1 MCHITLA
8 SSSPTSLRVGRSLGD
23 ELLFRGVDGD
33 EPVRRKALEIGQG
46 RKWNVRLLLVE
57 LLKLSLMLTIIA
69 RSSPFEPESTVGRLI
84 SKISRS
90 SGRSARYEHSESGCL
105 SFLRP
110 STKSNA
116 GKKSGFII
124 IDCNNGTSSK

>member
-1 MCHITLA
+1 
-8 SSSPTSLRVGRSLGD
+8 
-23 ELLFRGVDGD
+23 
-33 EPVRRKALEIGQG
+33 
-46 RKWNVRLLLVE
+46 
-57 LLKLSLMLTIIA
+57 MLTIIA

-84 SKISRS
+84 STISRS

-116 GKKSGFII
+116 GKKKAVLLLLIVTMVLVVSNVGIK
-124 IDCNNGTSSK
+124 IDGLNASARNLAELGATHT